1 MPSQDKEKMDVAAE
15 LLKAVHGSNKRVVNS
30 LLRRTEPE
38 LPSPMPDGSE
48 QSIKMLL
55 TNMKKQI
62 DLDKAGNP
70 GVFDAL
76 EPPKP
81 GSAKDR
87 ELDDDLIAMGI
98 TRTKKK
104 QNKTSIKSNP
114 EKGDNKKAKKGGKAS
129 TGMTAVVQ
137 TQSTAT
143 AAPQV
148 EGTRKSA
155 RLAGTALTAPGRF
168 TIDEGD
174 DEQDFEVSSISES
187 MDYLATEDQ
196 DMQDCAEID
205 TVLAPRPSLLY
216 PPARGIIV
224 PSVTHPISN
233 IRDTPIHG
241 ALVLR
246 PRQSSAI
253 YPPTEEQQA
262 DAEQRII
269 ETALE
274 RHPAW
279 DIAKKARKAQDVE
292 YEDIHTLFSRMRLAV
307 QRTDSFEATVRQS
320 FALRNRGFVAEMDD
334 EHDDIDV
341 VLTKAYFQR
350 MEEVMEQFL
359 EEFPPKGSKEEKAMR
374 AKKNRETRSRREAEA
389 DAREKEALEAELLEI
404 GGRMTRAQKRMLE
417 EFLGD
422 STPAQQEPQAESHQQ
437 AKAQEEAPVYYQ
449 LSEPLRSVVWSRYR
463 NALPSPDPN
472 TPPKETESS
481 MRIVKTPF
489 SRFIGRYMERLRLS
503 SKSRPSASGQVGIE
517 RSIENVAP
525 AVSREEAL
533 AKPKSE
539 ASITNT
545 SDEETLVPKT
555 PRAQLPYTPSLEEM
569 EAMLPQRPTV
579 SPLTPAPASSR
590 RRARRISDSSASDTA
605 SGPASKRTKLR
616 VRKAKSPTPLASQQ
630 EAVAPSQEIIVL
642 SDDDEESE
650 LSDDMSDLTIKTPAK
665 PPGEEVGFKLP
676 KILTQ
681 SETIQRI
688 MDRNLGR
695 VTTNASN
702 ARPQRSTVLVSSAT
716 TQPATSSYDDNANYS
731 SPPSRFTTP
740 TPSNPRGHAQQTGSG
755 VDASPASSSTP
766 GVTIIAPDA
775 GSSQGSDWFGY
786 RQQFQDGEDS
796 DSDSRIYNEDDPTED
811 EDEGNCDDNEEDYG
825 YEDAYARFDDD
836 ALTPGPVQILSD
848 RRTPS
853 ETGSVE
859 VRTPRQP
866 KRNKGK
872 ERMRD
877 DILVVEDDEG
887 NEIHLD
893 PSNFGNFERER
904 ARMGAADTR
913 KIHNVWTLCEEMGV
927 ADLMNHGIE
936 DEDELTDLYNQEWP
950 GRRIGLETADGQVW
964 VTLKPRKLHEVRQM
978 MTQLEVDM
986 EARSSGRSSS
996 AEY

>member
-1 MPSQDKEKMDVAAE
+1 MSNQDKKETDIAAE
-15 LLKAVHGSNKRVVNS
+15 LLKDVHGDNKRLVNS

-48 QSIKMLL
+48 KSVKTLL
-55 TNMKKQI
+55 TNMKKQA

-76 EPPKP
+76 ETPKP

-87 ELDDDLIAMGI
+87 ELDDDLVAMGI
-98 TRTKKK
+98 TNTKKVS
-104 QNKTSIKSNP
+104 KTSTKSNQK
-114 EKGDNKKAKKGGKAS
+114 KGDNKKAKKSSKAS
-129 TGMTAVVQ
+129 TSMTAVVQ
-137 TQSTAT
+137 AQSTTA

-155 RLAGTALTAPGRF
+155 RLAGTALAAPGRF
-168 TIDEGD
+168 TIYEGD
-174 DEQDFEVSSISES
+174 DDQDFEVSSPAECPNSPN
-187 MDYLATEDQ
+187 TED
-196 DMQDCAEID
+196 DEMQDAVGID
-205 TVLAPRPSLLY
+205 SIPTPSDAFY

-224 PSVTHPISN
+224 PSVVYPTSN

-241 ALVLR
+241 ALVHRLR
-246 PRQSSAI
+246 QNSAI
-253 YPPTEEQQA
+253 HPPTEEQQA

-269 ETALE
+269 ETALD
-274 RHPAW
+274 RHPPW
-279 DIAKKARKAQDVE
+279 DVAKKARKAQDVE

-307 QRTDSFEATVRQS
+307 QRTNSFEATVRQN
-320 FALRNRGFVAEMDD
+320 FALGNCGFVAEIDD

-341 VLTKAYFQR
+341 VLTKAYLQR
-350 MEEVMEQFL
+350 MEEVMAQFL
-359 EEFPPKGSKEEKAMR
+359 EENPPKGSKEEKAMR
-374 AKKNRETRSRREAEA
+374 AKKNRETRSRRKAEA

-404 GGRMTRAQKRMLE
+404 GGRMTRTQKRMLE
-417 EFLGD
+417 EVLTD
-422 STPAQQEPQAESHQQ
+422 STPAQQSPQTESDQQAE
-437 AKAQEEAPVYYQ
+437 AQEEAPRYYE
-449 LSEPLRSVVWSRYR
+449 LSEPLRSMVWSRYR
-463 NALPSPDPN
+463 DSLPAPEPS
-472 TPPKETESS
+472 TPPKEAESS

-503 SKSRPSASGQVGIE
+503 SNSGPSASGQVGIE

-688 MDRNLGR
+688 MGRNLGR

-716 TQPATSSYDDNANYS
+716 TQPATSSYDDNADYS

-740 TPSNPRGHAQQTGSG
+740 TPSNPCGHAQQTGSG

-796 DSDSRIYNEDDPTED
+796 DGDSRIYNEDDPTED

-986 EARSSGRSSS
+986 DARSSGRSSS